1 MNKRIFLKTL
11 LVTAMLGVGANAWAD
26 EVLPTPVYF
35 NDFSFATSGSD
46 GIEIVGN
53 GVFEND
59 ADARFGRVFHN
70 DPGDTPTK
78 AIRTNYLKLPDHVLS
93 HSTETKEITIG
104 FWVNVKNAADYW
116 FTPIFSAYAISPAE
130 NAAASRL
137 GNEGNFPMFVLQ
149 SRGLMQ
155 LNNGGYDDF
164 YAVDNVKGSNLESTV
179 WLDDKAWHYYTM
191 TMTTSSAKIYV
202 DGDIINEWN
211 IAGTDGHY
219 VEGFFTYGMNYKY
232 ICLGGNQ
239 AWNWGDPDPAYA
251 FDDLA
256 IYSKALTKA
265 QIDQIRANKLD
276 RTVTGTA
283 IGAVDSST
291 DYLGASSSTI
301 TLKPGESY
309 HYHFIN
315 YGKGENNWNNWI
327 LPVYN
332 ANDDRVI
339 TVRADNWED
348 MHHVG
353 DTWGSNAGC
362 TSNFNWTDFPG
373 NINGATVDMTVTF
386 TVDKKFTM
394 ACTINTVDG
403 SEWSYSYSN
412 DYTDSPISLTSN
424 DYIKVALSVSRSWL
438 DLKSEGYSA
447 IAATIRTGSSG
458 FATLY
463 TPYAL
468 DFSKLGSSLKVYTAT
483 LDEIN
488 KKVTLIEVSDVPAN
502 TGVVLKGDVGT
513 HSIPVVTS
521 SSTDKGN
528 LIGSATEALVW
539 NDGLPYDYYML
550 ALNGEAKA
558 VFTKFISGTIAA
570 GKAYLAVTK
579 GSSVRDFSVLFEDDV
594 TGIETINRET
604 MTNYHYFNLAGQHVV
619 QPTKGIYIV
628 NGKKVVVK

>member
-1 MNKRIFLKTL
+1 MNKRNFFKTL

-164 YAVDNVKGSNLESTV
+164 NAVDNVKGSNLESTV

-202 DGDIINEWN
+202 DGYIINEWN

-373 NINGATVDMTVTF
+373 NMNGATVDMTVTF

-447 IAATIRTGSSG
+447 IAATICTGSSG

-558 VFTKFISGTIAA
+558 VFTKFTSGTIAA